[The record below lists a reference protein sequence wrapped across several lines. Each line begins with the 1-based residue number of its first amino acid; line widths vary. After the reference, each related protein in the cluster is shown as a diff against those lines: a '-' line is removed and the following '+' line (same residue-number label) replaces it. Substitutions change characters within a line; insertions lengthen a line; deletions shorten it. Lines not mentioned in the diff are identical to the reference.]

1 MAEGIVTTITG
12 KPLGSFYIISRAIEK
27 TEWDKTT
34 GQLVIY
40 FTDSTEPFRTGDLRG
55 KDGSTNTKFTN
66 LIDTPNTYAGAVG
79 KYLRVNADETALEFI
94 DLPTPIVS
102 FLGLSDTPDSYTGQ
116 GLKGLRV
123 NSAAN
128 AIEFYTMPNIPTDFR
143 DLAGVPDSFLGQKN
157 KYLKDLSEAE
167 QRIIAYQEE
176 IDNMQSE
183 FMWSDSIKK
192 AEMFRL
198 ATELKK
204 FESNFEDEQLKLTIN
219 GIIAGNQVKEITP
232 TYTIKA
238 KKIDVVQ
245 KQVKFRI
252 LVGGGLGNSLTF
264 DKPLFNGNVGFQN
277 AKGNILRFSFDTEQR
292 IMVGYDFSLFK
303 ISR

>member
-1 MAEGIVTTITG
+1 MKIPQINLHSKSFKNGILYLGWILFFACLFFRSCSGTSTPGTTSVTIPAIT
-12 KPLGSFYIISRAIEK
+12 KTLPADTVIKHQIVEVNKMVRDRK
-27 TEWDKTT
+27 TE
-34 GQLVIY
+34 
-40 FTDSTEPFRTGDLRG
+40 
-55 KDGSTNTKFTN
+55 
-66 LIDTPNTYAGAVG
+66 
-79 KYLRVNADETALEFI
+79 
-94 DLPTPIVS
+94 
-102 FLGLSDTPDSYTGQ
+102 
-116 GLKGLRV
+116 
-123 NSAAN
+123 
-128 AIEFYTMPNIPTDFR
+128 
-143 DLAGVPDSFLGQKN
+143 N

-204 FESNFEDEQLKLTIN
+204 FESNFEDEHLKLTIN

-245 KQVKFRI
+245 KQVKFRM

-292 IMVGYDFSLFK
+292 IMIGYDFSLFK

>member
-1 MAEGIVTTITG
+1 MQINLHSTNFKNGILYLGWILFFACLFFRSCSGTSTPGTTSVTVPAIT
-12 KPLGSFYIISRAIEK
+12 KTLPADTVIKHQVLEVRKMVRDRK
-27 TEWDKTT
+27 TE
-34 GQLVIY
+34 
-40 FTDSTEPFRTGDLRG
+40 
-55 KDGSTNTKFTN
+55 
-66 LIDTPNTYAGAVG
+66 
-79 KYLRVNADETALEFI
+79 
-94 DLPTPIVS
+94 
-102 FLGLSDTPDSYTGQ
+102 
-116 GLKGLRV
+116 
-123 NSAAN
+123 
-128 AIEFYTMPNIPTDFR
+128 
-143 DLAGVPDSFLGQKN
+143 N

-204 FESNFEDEQLKLTIN
+204 FESNFEDEHLKLTIN

-245 KQVKFRI
+245 KQVKFRM

-264 DKPLFNGNVGFQN
+264 DKPLFNANIGLQN
-277 AKGNILRFSFDTEQR
+277 AKGNVLRIGYDSESR
-292 IMVGYDFSLFK
+292 IFIGYDFSLFK